1 VWYLHVRSRCAVKSP
16 LRSKR
21 DTNTFSQEKARI
33 GRRINSLDSG
43 QRLLLRREILADVT
57 IIGGG
62 LAGCEAAW
70 QAAELGCSV
79 ELWEMRPVKETP
91 AHHTDSFA
99 ELVCSN
105 SMGNRSLETAS
116 GLLKEELRRL
126 GSVILGCADA
136 HSVPAGG
143 ALGVAREDF
152 SWAVTDAVH
161 AHPNID
167 VVRREATEIPDAPT
181 VVATGPLTSD
191 ALVEKIVAL
200 AGETLYFYDA
210 ASPIIHRESLD
221 DEVIYLASRYDKGE
235 AAYLNCPMGR
245 EQYYAFVEELVTAE
259 LSPIKN
265 FEEDLYFEGC
275 LPVETIARRGPDT
288 LRFGP
293 MKPVGL
299 PDPRSGAE
307 PYAVVQLRQDDAE
320 GRLFNM
326 VGFQTRLRWGEQRR
340 VFRTIPGLEGADFA
354 RMGVMHRNTYLPSN
368 RMLEAT
374 MQIRAERTESS
385 LFFAGQLTGVEGY
398 VESTAMGY
406 VAGTNAA
413 RVARG
418 QEPITL
424 PRGTM
429 MGALAHYITTKE
441 GTLQPINSNWGLVPA
456 APKREN
462 GRRLGKPERR
472 QRQARMALAL
482 LEEFVGTGIQAAG

>member
-1 VWYLHVRSRCAVKSP
+1 
-16 LRSKR
+16 
-21 DTNTFSQEKARI
+21 
-33 GRRINSLDSG
+33 
-43 QRLLLRREILADVT
+43 
-57 IIGGG
+57 
-62 LAGCEAAW
+62 
-70 QAAELGCSV
+70 
-79 ELWEMRPVKETP
+79 MRPTRETP
-91 AHHTDSFA
+91 AHHTQDFA

-126 GSVILGCADA
+126 GSVILRCAEA

-152 SWAVTDAVH
+152 ARAVTEAVH
-161 AHPNID
+161 AHPDIE
-167 VVRREATEIPDAPT
+167 VLRKEATEIPDGPT
-181 VVATGPLTSD
+181 VIATGPLTSD
-191 ALVEKIVAL
+191 ALVEKIEAL
-200 AGETLYFYDA
+200 SGETLYFYDA
-210 ASPIIHRESLD
+210 ASPIIHRDSLD
-221 DEVIYLASRYDKGE
+221 EEVVYLASRYGKGE
-235 AAYLNCPMGR
+235 AAYLNCPMST
-245 EQYYAFVEELVTAE
+245 EQYYAFVEELAAAE

-265 FEEDLYFEGC
+265 FEEDMYFEGC
-275 LPVETIARRGPDT
+275 LPVETIARRGPET

-299 PDPRSGAE
+299 PDPRTGEE
-307 PYAVVQLRQDDAE
+307 PFAVVQLRQDDAE
-320 GRLFNM
+320 GRLFNI

-374 MQIRAERTESS
+374 MRIRGDLGEKP
-385 LFFAGQLTGVEGY
+385 LYFAGQLTGVEGY

-406 VAGTNAA
+406 IAGTNAA
-413 RVARG
+413 RTARG
-418 QEPITL
+418 EEPVTM

-429 MGALAHYITTKE
+429 MGALAHYITTKQ

-456 APKREN
+456 APKREE

-472 QRQARMALAL
+472 RRQAQMALAAL
-482 LEEFVGTGIQAAG
+482 DGFLGVGSRAVG

>member
-1 VWYLHVRSRCAVKSP
+1 M
-16 LRSKR
+16 
-21 DTNTFSQEKARI
+21 T
-33 GRRINSLDSG
+33 
-43 QRLLLRREILADVT
+43 DVT
-57 IIGGG
+57 VVGGG
-62 LAGCEAAW
+62 LAGSEAAW
-70 QAAELGCSV
+70 QAAEMGCSV

-91 AHHTDSFA
+91 AHHTDQFA

-126 GSVILGCADA
+126 GSMILRCADA
-136 HSVPAGG
+136 NAVPAGG

-152 SWAVTDAVH
+152 PRAVTEAVH
-161 AHPNID
+161 AHSNIE
-167 VVRREATEIPDAPT
+167 VIRKEATEFSDGPT
-181 VVATGPLTSD
+181 VIATGPLTSD
-191 ALVEKIVAL
+191 ALVEKIEAL
-200 AGETLYFYDA
+200 SGETLYFYDA
-210 ASPIIHRESLD
+210 ASPIIHRDSLD
-221 DEVIYLASRYDKGE
+221 EETIYLASRYGKGE
-235 AAYLNCPMGR
+235 AAYLNCPMTE
-245 EQYYAFVEELVTAE
+245 EQYYAFVEELATGE

-265 FEEDLYFEGC
+265 FEEDMYFEGC
-275 LPVETIARRGPDT
+275 LPVETIARRGTDT

-299 PDPRSGAE
+299 PDPRTGEE

-326 VGFQTRLRWGEQRR
+326 VGFQTRLKWGEQKR
-340 VFRTIPGLEGADFA
+340 VFRTIPGLEKADFA

-374 MQIRAERTESS
+374 MRIRSDLGGGP

-406 VAGTNAA
+406 IAGTNAA
-413 RVARG
+413 RLARG
-418 QEPITL
+418 EEPIAM

-441 GTLQPINSNWGLVPA
+441 GTLQPINSNWGLVPSI
-456 APKREN
+456 PKKEN
-462 GRRLGKPERR
+462 GKRLTKPERR
-472 QRQARMALAL
+472 QRQARMALAV
-482 LEEFVGTGIQAAG
+482 LEEFVGAGVEVVS